1 MEALAL
7 SSIDSRVL
15 DLLSQGAS
23 AAQTAAALGLSESR
37 VSQLLSDERF
47 ANQLATN
54 RFEALAKHNERDS
67 KWDKIEDQLLNQL
80 ERTVPM
86 IMQPEK
92 IARVLQIVN
101 QAKRR
106 GASSVEHIHQ
116 QQTVIQLHLPTKIVN
131 RFQVNGQNQ
140 VTQLE
145 TEDGKSQSMVTI
157 QSGQMKKLAQT
168 VNPRMLQPPSGET
181 NVPESEPIQFNVSRA
196 DELRELK
203 TLAKFGL

>member
-1 MEALAL
+1 MSETLSL

-15 DLLSQGAS
+15 ELLSQGATS
-23 AAQTAAALGLSESR
+23 AQTASALGISESR

-47 ANQLATN
+47 AEQLSSN
-54 RFEALAKHNERDS
+54 RFQALAKHNERDS
-67 KWDKIEDQLLNQL
+67 HYDRIEDKLLKQL
-80 ERTVPM
+80 EQVSPM
-86 IMQPEK
+86 LMQPEK

-106 GASSVEHIHQ
+106 GASSVDHIHQ

-157 QSGQMKKLAQT
+157 QSGQMKRLAAAAT
-168 VNPRMLQPPSGET
+168 DIGHKMVINNP
-181 NVPESEPIQFNVSRA
+181 SEVQNVSQA
-196 DELRELK
+196 ES
-203 TLAKFGL
+203 TLSNERKLSKSFAKFGL

>member
-47 ANQLATN
+47 ANQLASN
-54 RFEALAKHNERDS
+54 RFEALQKHNERDS
-67 KWDKIEDQLLNQL
+67 KWDQIEDKLLTQL

-140 VTQLE
+140 VVTLQ
-145 TEDGKSQSMVTI
+145 TEDGKQQSMVTI
-157 QSGQMKKLAQT
+157 QSGQMKKLASVAEAT
-168 VNPRMLQPPSGET
+168 VKQLPPPGE
-181 NVPESEPIQFNVSRA
+181 NHVLEVESTLSKSSERSLA
-196 DELRELK
+196 K
-203 TLAKFGL
+203 SLAKFGL